1 MLLQARSA
9 LRRLHCRTFCVA
21 CGACG
26 MWHVTHIYFWHW
38 NFSRSY
44 FFYFIV
50 RFAFLALTEMER
62 TFPENVVPG
71 WLWSLQRRGW
81 GACATQRGEGRSKSV
96 WGEGRAG
103 AQDDV
108 EMMTMLIT

>member
-1 MLLQARSA
+1 
-9 LRRLHCRTFCVA
+9 
-21 CGACG
+21 
-26 MWHVTHIYFWHW
+26 MWHVACDPYLFLALEFFALI
-38 NFSRSY
+38 

-81 GACATQRGEGRSKSV
+81 GHAQRSEGRSKSV